1 MLSAAAPVAAQTTI
15 WSATLTVEDLAQN
28 ISRGCSVHVSGKE
41 CSGLLSVN
49 TFTFEGQTY
58 EVTAVSHNANS
69 GSIFLLMT
77 PAITD
82 SMLGW
87 SLRVG
92 STSLSFASAV
102 TLVKSEG
109 RIAWANSP
117 SIAVGDMVSVSLIA
131 PGGGGA
137 APSPYPHVVV
147 PLAPDAPQLE
157 AGPGAL
163 GVSWSPPAARAGGT
177 LAACWVLRYSDDGGR
192 SWTTVPHYSTT
203 PAATLESLTAG
214 QSYLVRVAALVGG
227 RTGFWSPSTA
237 ATPAAV
243 PDEPATPDGPTT
255 PGSADTA
262 DGSTTPGSADGPDTA
277 DGSDAP
283 GSADAADEPGTDTAE
298 EPDASGSAD
307 ASDEPDTADGPDGP
321 DAAEATEE
329 AAPPEVPAAPG
340 IPEDLAV
347 AAGPG
352 TLTLTWSAPEDD
364 GAAPLLGYA
373 VEYGTSNIVYHRWSR
388 PDALTAHTSATIDG
402 LTGDQLH
409 YARVAAVG
417 CAGRSLWAT
426 PATATPTVAPPTAPG
441 APTTPT
447 VTPGP
452 GTLTVTWAAPAHDG
466 GFTVRAYLI
475 EYSTDAGATW
485 TTRPHTTATTRTN
498 TATLEG
504 LAGDV
509 AHHVRVRA
517 ANAVGAGEPSP
528 TATATPTTAAPD
540 RPATPTVTP
549 GPGTLAVIWAAPHH
563 NGAPITA
570 YTIEY
575 STDRGHTWTPWPHT
589 TTATA
594 TVLTDLTPGRRHQI
608 RITAT
613 NTAGTSRP
621 SPTHNTTPH

>member
-1 MLSAAAPVAAQTTI
+1 M
-15 WSATLTVEDLAQN
+15 
-28 ISRGCSVHVSGKE
+28 
-41 CSGLLSVN
+41 
-49 TFTFEGQTY
+49 
-58 EVTAVSHNANS
+58 
-69 GSIFLLMT
+69 
-77 PAITD
+77 
-82 SMLGW
+82 
-87 SLRVG
+87 
-92 STSLSFASAV
+92 
-102 TLVKSEG
+102 TLVKNDG
-109 RIAWANSP
+109 RIAWLNAP
-117 SIAVGDMVSVSLIA
+117 SVAAGDVVSVSLLA
-131 PGGGGA
+131 PGGGGGA

-157 AGPGAL
+157 AAPGAL
-163 GVSWSPPAARAGGT
+163 DVSWSPPAARAGGA

-203 PAATLESLTAG
+203 PSATLEGLSPG
-214 QSYLVRVAALVGG
+214 RSYLVRVAALVGRPHRVLVPAHRGHTRRGARRTRHG
-227 RTGFWSPSTA
+227 RA
-237 ATPAAV
+237 
-243 PDEPATPDGPTT
+243 DPTT
-255 PGSADTA
+255 PGSPDTTGGPDA
-262 DGSTTPGSADGPDTA
+262 PGAADGPDTA

-307 ASDEPDTADGPDGP
+307 ASDEPDTADGPDEP

-329 AAPPEVPAAPG
+329 PAPPAVPAAPG

-352 TLTLTWSAPEDD
+352 SLTVTWSAPEDD

-373 VEYGTSNIVYHRWSR
+373 VEYGISNIVYQRWTR
-388 PDALTAHTSATIDG
+388 PDALTATTSATIDG
-402 LTGDQLH
+402 LTADQRH
-409 YARVAAVG
+409 WVRVGAVG
-417 CAGRSLWAT
+417 CAGTSLWAP
-426 PATATPTVAPPTAPG
+426 PATATPTIAPPTAPG

-452 GTLTVTWAAPAHDG
+452 GTLTLIWMAPDRDG
-466 GFTVRAYLI
+466 GATVRAYLI
-475 EYSTDAGATW
+475 EYSTDGATW
-485 TTRPHTTATTRTN
+485 TARPHTTTAATTI
-498 TATLEG
+498 TATLDG
-504 LAGDV
+504 LTGDV

-549 GPGTLAVIWAAPHH
+549 GPGTLAVIWTAPHH

-575 STDRGHTWTPWPHT
+575 STDRGHTWTTWPHT

-613 NTAGTSRP
+613 NTAGTSPP